1 MQEKRN
7 MTQKNIKLLVNIVV
21 GNSRIVDQG
30 LATPT
35 FCCGPVV
42 GDSRT
47 IDQGVGTIRPS
58 A

>member
-1 MQEKRN
+1 

-30 LATPT
+30 LAIPT